1 MKQLEIMRLKFLIVS
16 LFGISLFATSQ
27 PTQEGVV
34 VDKIIAKIDD
44 YIVLKSDLERAY
56 LDYLSKGQPR
66 TQEAKCQILENLVV
80 NKMLVAK
87 AEIDSIL
94 VLDAEV
100 VGNLDQRMSM
110 IMQSVGGSREEM
122 EKAYGKSMEQIRE
135 ELFEAI
141 KEQMVIQRMQEQ
153 LTAGM
158 EVSPA
163 EVRKFFR
170 KIPSDSLP
178 YFSTEVQVAQV
189 VKNPEPSEG
198 QIEKARQQILDIRS
212 RIISGS
218 TSFENM
224 ARRYSEDGSANQ
236 GGELPVYRRGEVDPA
251 FEAASMTLEPGVLSE
266 PVESKF
272 GFHLI
277 EVIWRRGNT
286 FKTRHILITPKPS
299 QDDFVKTEN
308 FLDSLR
314 IEIVADSI
322 EFQAAAKE
330 HSDDQGTSSN
340 GGFFSDNQTG
350 SLRVSVEALSP
361 EVFFAIDTMKI
372 GNVSKPIRF
381 QQPDGSYA
389 YRILY
394 YKEKVPPHL
403 ANLNDDYQK
412 IAAAAL
418 NSKKNEKLN
427 VWFLEAREA
436 IFIDVDPEYDACDL
450 EQ

>member
-1 MKQLEIMRLKFLIVS
+1 MKLHEIMRLKFLIVS
-16 LFGISLFATSQ
+16 LFGLTFFAFAQ
-27 PTQEGVV
+27 PSQEGVV
-34 VDKIIAKIDD
+34 VDKIIAKVDD

-66 TQEAKCQILENLVV
+66 TAQAKCQILENLVV

-94 VLDAEV
+94 VEDAEV
-100 VGNLDQRMSM
+100 TSNLDRRMGM

-122 EKAYGKSMEQIRE
+122 EKAYGKSLEQIRE
-135 ELFEAI
+135 ELFDAI

-163 EVRKFFR
+163 EVRKFFK

-178 YFSTEVQVAQV
+178 YFSTEVKVAQI
-189 VKNPEPSEG
+189 VKNPEPNAG
-198 QIEKARQQILDIRS
+198 QVERARQQMLDIRS
-212 RIISGS
+212 RIMTGS
-218 TSFENM
+218 ATFESM
-224 ARRYSEDGSANQ
+224 AKRYSEDGSASQ

-251 FEAASMTLEPGVLSE
+251 FEAASMTLEPGVLSN
-266 PVESKF
+266 PIESQF

-286 FKTRHILITPKPS
+286 FKTRHILVTPKPAPE
-299 QDDFVKTEN
+299 DFKKAEN

-314 IEIVADSI
+314 TVILADSI
-322 EFQAAAKE
+322 KFQAAAKE
-330 HSDDQGTSSN
+330 HSDDQQTSSN
-340 GGFFSDNQTG
+340 GGYFADNQTG
-350 SLRVSVEALSP
+350 SLKVSVEALSP

-372 GNVSKPIRF
+372 GNISKPIRF
-381 QQPDGSYA
+381 QQPDGSYS

-403 ANLNDDYQK
+403 ANLEDDYQK
-412 IAAAAL
+412 IATAAL

-427 VWFLEAREA
+427 KWFLEAKEA
-436 IFIDVDPEYDACDL
+436 IFIDVDPEYDMCDL
-450 EQ
+450 E